1 MLKSVDKFN
10 RVHQHRSMDS
20 KQAIHFN
27 DLNFRNTIMPTNVIM
42 QMKWTNQLLKKS
54 KLIEETD
61 KMNWPIFIKENV
73 LSINISL
80 PKNKKVPGLV
90 VSVVKFYQIFKKEI
104 SLIPTVCSRKQKQM
118 EHSLTKVHAT
128 KTDRRSRHAGQ
139 HSCQKSM

>member
-20 KQAIHFN
+20 KQAIRFN

-42 QMKWTNQLLKKS
+42 QMKWTNQFLKKS

-80 PKNKKVPGLV
+80 PKKK
-90 VSVVKFYQIFKKEI
+90 KYQAWWFQWLSSIKYLRKKY
-104 SLIPTVCSRKQKQM
+104 
-118 EHSLTKVHAT
+118 H
-128 KTDRRSRHAGQ
+128 
-139 HSCQKSM
+139 